1 MKAPLALKRTTPQI
15 RSKQLS
21 HIVQITTEVK
31 SEAAVQAACRRLNM
45 PPAKHGTHE
54 LYNSTE
60 TGLGIHL
67 PRWRY
72 PVVADLQTGSLKY
85 DNYEG
90 RWGEESL
97 LDEFHQRYTVEAAT
111 IAARKEGHSV
121 IEQSLEDGSIK
132 LTVTVG
138 GEN

>member
-1 MKAPLALKRTTPQI
+1 M
-15 RSKQLS
+15 S

-45 PPAKHGTHE
+45 PPAKHGTFE

-60 TGLGIHL
+60 TGLGIQL
-67 PRWRY
+67 LRWRY

-90 RWGEESL
+90 RWGEQST

-121 IEQSLEDGSIK
+121 TEQSLEDGSVK

-138 GEN
+138 GEI